1 MLTKVKELD
10 IYLEA
15 KNVDTFSN
23 YLKSYDINDSIYVSV
38 ITQKIKGIDYRRT
51 SIFVEEKNLEALYK
65 YLENQYDGHAIIIS

>member
-1 MLTKVKELD
+1 MLMKVKELD

-38 ITQKIKGIDYRRT
+38 ITKKINGIDYRRT

-65 YLENQYDGHAIIIS
+65 YLETQYDGHAIIIS